1 MSMIGGS
8 DFDTELAAITP
19 WQDRAAPITTA
30 EYAERM
36 ERARAMTEA
45 AGADALLVNVGDSLR
60 YFTGIPWM
68 PTERLVAMLLPVKG
82 APIMVCPNF
91 ELGSLKADL
100 LVETDFALW
109 EEHESPQDLIAKTL
123 GAGKTLAVD
132 PVFPFQWGEKLRAAG
147 LKLVDGAPAIDGCRQ
162 VKSKAELALL
172 QQAKNMTLEVHR
184 RTARILHAGI
194 KASEIKRFIDAAH
207 RKMGAP
213 AGYSFCIAQ
222 FGHATA
228 FPHGLPGD
236 PELQDGQ
243 LVLIDTGCRI
253 EGYHSDITRTYAF
266 GDVAQ
271 EIRDI
276 WEVEKAAQ
284 AAAFDAAKPG
294 VTCEEVDAAARRV
307 IDAAGLGPDYKLPG
321 LPHRTGHGV
330 GLSIHEP
337 AYLVRGDKTVLK
349 PGMCFSNE
357 PMLVVP
363 DQFGVR
369 LEDHFFVTENGAQWF
384 TQPQVS
390 IDAPFPA

>member
-1 MSMIGGS
+1 MIGGS

-19 WQDRAAPITTA
+19 WQDRAAPITQA
-30 EYAERM
+30 EYHARM
-36 ERARAMTEA
+36 KRARALTEA
-45 AGADALLVNVGDSLR
+45 AGADALLVNVGDSMR
-60 YFTGIPWM
+60 YFTGVPWM
-68 PTERLVAMLLPVKG
+68 PTERLVALLLPVKG
-82 APIMVCPNF
+82 DPVMVCPTF
-91 ELGSLKADL
+91 ELGSLKADMA
-100 LVETDFALW
+100 VETEFALW
-109 EEHESPQDLIAKTL
+109 EEHESPQALIASVL

-147 LKLVDGAPAIDGCRQ
+147 LSLVDGAPAIDGCRQ
-162 VKSKAELALL
+162 IKSPSELALL

-184 RTARILHAGI
+184 RTARILHPGI

-222 FGHATA
+222 FGQATA

-236 PELQDGQ
+236 PELKEGE

-266 GDVAQ
+266 GDVSQ

-276 WEVEKAAQ
+276 WDVEKAAQ
-284 AAAFDAAKPG
+284 AAAFDAVKPG
-294 VTCEEVDAAARRV
+294 ALCEDVDTAAHKV

-321 LPHRTGHGV
+321 LPHRTGHGI

-337 AYLVRGDKTVLK
+337 AYLVRGDTTPLQ

-363 DQFGVR
+363 NAFGVR
-369 LEDHFFVTENGAQWF
+369 LEDHFHVTETGAQWF
-384 TQPQVS
+384 TQPQFS
-390 IDAPFPA
+390 IDQPFPA